1 MYVKLKYSL
10 VCFVLLLIACK
21 THYVKQKENFSHV
34 ELNSQ
39 NESTKANKLTLP
51 YKLKIDSFVER
62 VIAISSDELTRDGAQ
77 TTLGNFMCDAVEY
90 VCKQKLTS
98 DTVDFYFFN
107 RGGLRTNLPKG
118 EIKVKNIYEV
128 MPFENEMVLLTLKG
142 EDIIKGIKTLL
153 SKNHPFLGLN
163 ILVKNKNASARLLN
177 NDSIISTK
185 LYRVITSDFIAN
197 GGDNFDFLMQPIQRK
212 NIPLK
217 IRDAMIEYGDMLS
230 KTGKQIN
237 PYKDGRLQFSE

>member
-1 MYVKLKYSL
+1 MHTYFKYSL
-10 VCFVLLLIACK
+10 VFFVLFLTACK

-34 ELNSQ
+34 ELKSQ
-39 NESTKANKLTLP
+39 IENVKAKHLTLP

-62 VIAISSDELTRDGAQ
+62 VVAISSEELTRDGAQ
-77 TTLGNFMCDAVEY
+77 TNLGNFMCDAVKH
-90 VCKQKLTS
+90 VCKQQLTS
-98 DTVDFYFFN
+98 DTINFYFFN

-142 EDIIKGIKTLL
+142 EDIIKGIPTIL
-153 SKNHPFLGLN
+153 SKNHPFLGLK
-163 ILVKNKNASARLLN
+163 IIVKNKKPTAFLSN

-185 LYRVITSDFIAN
+185 LYHIITSDFIAN
-197 GGDNFDFLMQPIQRK
+197 GGDNFDFLMIPIQRK

-217 IRDAMIEYGDMLS
+217 IRDAMIEYGDYLTKS
-230 KTGKQIN
+230 GKQIN
-237 PYKDGRLQFSE
+237 PYKDDRLQFSE